1 VEEIMTYEELS
12 AVVPESVKVALQ
24 NYQFHQV
31 MSQMTG
37 LQDFSLGKVAEY
49 MGGMMAARQK
59 RWQPVHEG
67 LQALQKLR

>member
-31 MSQMTG
+31 MSQ
-37 LQDFSLGKVAEY
+37 
-49 MGGMMAARQK
+49 K